1 MPGGDVAAPAV
12 PSHTLVHGCKVP
24 PESCRG
30 WGGRSA
36 QGAES
41 ISDFDGKGGVTFLSI
56 PKTSKSVGAIA
67 VWKGGTVVSPM
78 TRA

>member
-1 MPGGDVAAPAV
+1 MQGPARIV
-12 PSHTLVHGCKVP
+12 QGV
-24 PESCRG
+24 
-30 WGGRSA
+30 GGRSA